1 MGKRGQQSAE
11 KRRIDKMRQEKQAA
25 KRERRHGGGPEGSA
39 AGSAPGEAVDTEALM
54 ERFRLLSEAHAAGT
68 VSDEDFEPARHELMV
83 ALGVEEPRDPDDQD
97 DADD

>member
-25 KRERRHGGGPEGSA
+25 KRERRQGGGPEGA
-39 AGSAPGEAVDTEALM
+39 DGEAVDTEAIM
-54 ERFRLLSEAHAAGT
+54 ERFRILSEAHAAGK

-83 ALGVEEPRDPDDQD
+83 ALGVEEPREPAVEDDD
-97 DADD
+97 ED

>member
-25 KRERRHGGGPEGSA
+25 KRERRHGGGPEGA
-39 AGSAPGEAVDTEALM
+39 DGGDAVDTEAIM
-54 ERFRLLSEAHAAGT
+54 ERFRILSEAHAAGK

-83 ALGVEEPRDPDDQD
+83 ALGVEEPRSPDPDPDPDD
-97 DADD
+97 